1 MIGFSLIITLDDCG
15 KITDYKKAY
24 DDFYAKKVII
34 FLPMKYSFKIPQTP
48 HLLTAINETYP
59 LNIEDTIGKKSETD
73 LNCYCFDVTN
83 LYNKY
88 YDSSRIG
95 LTRFILQSADDDDTQ
110 LFTSQTFR
118 V

>member
-1 MIGFSLIITLDDCG
+1 MIGFNLIITLDDCG
-15 KITDYKKAY
+15 KVTDYNKSY
-24 DDFYAKKVII
+24 NNFYAKKVTL
-34 FLPMKYSFKIPQTP
+34 FLPMKYSFKMPQTP

-59 LNIEDTIGKKSETD
+59 LDIEDTIGKKSETD

-83 LYNKY
+83 MYNKY
-88 YDSSRIG
+88 CDDGRIG
-95 LTRFILQSADDDDTQ
+95 LTRFILRSADDNTQ